1 MISWLK
7 KYGLT
12 ILKDIG
18 IVAGF
23 LPAVASAAGESSNPT
38 VTKVSDTLTGVANI
52 IQTIEG
58 AFAAAYGAAQTGAAK
73 MSAVLPFVSQLVQQ
87 WLADNFPG
95 SAEIGDQT
103 LFQKGV
109 GEIAQGV
116 VDVLNSLKS
125 TPETSTPV
133 KSSGPAPASVAPAAP
148 PPVAAAP
155 APVAP
160 APAPVAPAP
169 VGTAT
174 VMAPIAQ
181 AKEPQPGD
189 VEFRPIPIVE

>member
-58 AFAAAYGAAQTGAAK
+58 AFAAAYGAAQTGTAK
-73 MSAVLPFVSQLVQQ
+73 MAAVLPFVSQLVQQ

-133 KSSGPAPASVAPAAP
+133 KSSGPAPAPVATAAP
-148 PPVAAAP
+148 PVVAAP

-160 APAPVAPAP
+160 APAPTTATTTAP
-169 VGTAT
+169 V
-174 VMAPIAQ
+174 AQ

-189 VEFRPIPIVE
+189 VEFRPIPVVE